1 MKKKVHII
9 RGGGHEDERGKL
21 IFFNEFD
28 MKPVRRFYL
37 IAHPDTEVVRAW
49 QAHKIEQKW
58 FHVLK
63 GSFKLILVQ
72 PDNWTNPSPDLSFQ
86 KFILKKGDNQII
98 HVPGGFANGFQA
110 VEPDSEL
117 LVFSDFAM
125 ADAGTDDYRFDR
137 NLWYQWE

>member
-1 MKKKVHII
+1 MKKKVQII
-9 RGGGHEDERGKL
+9 RGGDHEDVRGKL
-21 IFFNEFD
+21 TFFNEFD
-28 MKPVRRFYL
+28 MKSVRRFYL
-37 IAHPDTEVVRAW
+37 IEHPDTKVVRAW

-72 PDNWTNPSPDLSFQ
+72 PNDWTTPSPDLSFQ
-86 KFILKKGDNQII
+86 KFILKKGDNKII
-98 HVPGGFANGFQA
+98 HVPGGFASGFQA

-125 ADAGTDDYRFDR
+125 ADAGTDDYRFDK